1 MSFWSSLIAFKRL
14 VDTKLKYIQKNTPVM
29 LSFLVQLEIWE
40 LRVLRRKDL
49 HHKCFF
55 MKPVRFCRTFV
66 SRHQTAGR
74 LLLTMELWYEQESF
88 YKSILKW
95 NSAYLWSRARLTI
108 NKKHAKIFL
117 LTRSPTCWKFDSC
130 FWFLRKDKQGI
141 KAYLQLN
148 L

>member
-1 MSFWSSLIAFKRL
+1 MKLEADFKGILKNLKKPKVCLNVHVKSLQNVCEGVYNRSTSLLAAFNRFSDLFLSMSFWSSLIAFKRL
-14 VDTKLKYIQKNTPVM
+14 VDTKVKYIQKNTPVM

-74 LLLTMELWYEQESF
+74 LLDYGTMIRAG
-88 YKSILKW
+88 IL
-95 NSAYLWSRARLTI
+95 L
-108 NKKHAKIFL
+108 
-117 LTRSPTCWKFDSC
+117 
-130 FWFLRKDKQGI
+130 
-141 KAYLQLN
+141 
-148 L
+148 

>member
-1 MSFWSSLIAFKRL
+1 MKLEAPFKGILKNLKKPKDLFKRIRKVITKCLWRSIKRSTSLLVAFNRFSDLFLSMPFWSSLIAFKRL

-49 HHKCFF
+49 HHKYFF

-74 LLLTMELWYEQESF
+74 LLLTMEL
-88 YKSILKW
+88 
-95 NSAYLWSRARLTI
+95 
-108 NKKHAKIFL
+108 
-117 LTRSPTCWKFDSC
+117 
-130 FWFLRKDKQGI
+130 
-141 KAYLQLN
+141 
-148 L
+148 